1 MNQVLTH
8 QRQGVCI
15 HTPKKKQLTHQ
26 LLQFFVT
33 FLGRR
38 AKEKKTR
45 QNNEY
50 ELTII
55 TIGNHHHKLGTGGRS
70 HHGVVVRG
78 GDLFSCSFCGWEKSS
93 LGMEDGL
100 YWWVA
105 THTPRDGQRKN
116 LLPA

>member
-1 MNQVLTH
+1 MHRLFESSPH
-8 QRQGVCI
+8 PS
-15 HTPKKKQLTHQ
+15 TPRCVYRYTQKKQLTHQ

-78 GDLFSCSFCGWEKSS
+78 GDLFSCSLCG
-93 LGMEDGL
+93 
-100 YWWVA
+100 
-105 THTPRDGQRKN
+105 
-116 LLPA
+116 